1 MLPSL
6 RLGGL
11 PDYQSERK
19 LFLDTFS
26 LEKKYVC
33 RLRISCFT
41 GHTTGKCVGKEGK
54 IVKKIMCILLSL
66 ITLAPASACARPVE
80 PDLSAYDTSG
90 RAEIPVEIL
99 GELDEELRED
109 LLEAPKYVALTFDD
123 GPRADTTARLLD
135 GLLERGA
142 AATFFVIG
150 EQIPGNEPLLLRMK
164 AEGLRLKSDRKEGDG
179 MERDGYCGHFEWD
192 EPGFEVMRQ
201 YILTGGSDLEDA
213 LEVFYSAGG
222 YDFFNVVD
230 PRYYGDRWLEF
241 IGNLYSE
248 IDDGKYAPS
257 GKPYKRYAIPLT
269 EEQKRELSSRGV
281 PDVFVTDI
289 P

>member
-1 MLPSL
+1 MSTWSGIRKKLEADYLCPALRGRVRYFATTYRESHDQEGRAAIL
-6 RLGGL
+6 VDGGEILKSNYFEYDGSFWSMYYRLGKDASVIKQIVLNRGL
-11 PDYQSERK
+11 FDQRIFYTAFQEFDNRSIESSLASKTPLVRIFA
-19 LFLDTFS
+19 LLDRRLGKRRLAA
-26 LEKKYVC
+26 LEDVMEK
-33 RLRISCFT
+33 
-41 GHTTGKCVGKEGK
+41 
-54 IVKKIMCILLSL
+54 
-66 ITLAPASACARPVE
+66 
-80 PDLSAYDTSG
+80 
-90 RAEIPVEIL
+90 
-99 GELDEELRED
+99 ELDWVR
-109 LLEAPKYVALTFDD
+109 PFY
-123 GPRADTTARLLD
+123 R
-135 GLLERGA
+135 
-142 AATFFVIG
+142 
-150 EQIPGNEPLLLRMK
+150 LRMK